1 MQVRSIDTDITAV
14 ALSGRLVLGRASE
27 WLDYQ
32 VNDLLGK
39 KHRKIILD
47 LSEVHYIDSA
57 GVGTIVGCAGKVKDA
72 GGQLRVAGCQDRLLQ
87 ILRMTGVDRV
97 LALDESVDT
106 SRARLGE
113 A

>member
-1 MQVRSIDTDITAV
+1 MDGDITSV
-14 ALSGRLVLGRASE
+14 AISGRLVLGRASE
-27 WLDYQ
+27 WLDFQ

-39 KHRKIILD
+39 RRRKIILD

-72 GGQLRVAGCQDRLLQ
+72 GGRFRVAGCQERLLQ

-97 LALDESVDT
+97 LALDESLET
-106 SRARLGE
+106 SLARIGE
-113 A
+113 G